1 MNTFVLDTI
10 YKIRNYRM
18 CRVEHW
24 QGLYLFSAKSLN
36 ALLTQQSDA

>member
-24 QGLYLFSAKSLN
+24 QGLLLVLRKVAERIVDPAK
-36 ALLTQQSDA
+36 